1 MRITPRTRLAIGE
14 RLLGGPLPLICVPLV
29 GRNASAIREE
39 VRNLTLIAPDII
51 EVRVDAWDCVENTPG
66 SLSLL
71 REIRAHSVGTP
82 LILTCRG
89 HWEGGFKKVTD
100 QAKFALYDQ
109 AVQEGLADFIDV
121 ELAYGDEKLREIKK
135 QLAGS
140 QVSLIISSH
149 DFQKTPNRDVL
160 FATLAAQIRAGADV
174 AKLAVMPQREED
186 VLTLLSATLAIR
198 REYPDVSLITM
209 SMGETGA
216 ISRIMGG
223 LFGSDLT
230 FAVGSAAS
238 APGQIPIA
246 EMRQLFATVYK

>member
-1 MRITPRTRLAIGE
+1 MRITPQKPVAAGKK
-14 RLLGGPLPLICVPLV
+14 LLGGALPLICVPLV
-29 GRNASAIREE
+29 GQTASAIGEE
-39 VRNLTLIAPDII
+39 VRNLARLAPDII

-66 SLSLL
+66 SLSML
-71 REIRAHSVGTP
+71 REIRAHSAGTP

-135 QLAGS
+135 QLSGS
-140 QVSLIISSH
+140 QVSLIVSSH
-149 DFQKTPNRDVL
+149 DFRKTPNRNAL
-160 FATLAAQIRAGADV
+160 LATLAAQIRAGADV
-174 AKLAVMPQREED
+174 AKLAVMPESEED
-186 VLTLLSATLAIR
+186 VLTLLSATLAAR
-198 REYPDVSLITM
+198 REYPDVPLITM